1 VGFCKRCKLL
11 KIIANYRIALAIL
24 DHNVLASLDN
34 PNFHRVVRL
43 PCIQLTN
50 VTVSG
55 VGWVGLG
62 RSKGAFRA
70 VKERLGEEK
79 KGCTVEKR

>member
-1 VGFCKRCKLL
+1 
-11 KIIANYRIALAIL
+11 
-24 DHNVLASLDN
+24 
-34 PNFHRVVRL
+34 
-43 PCIQLTN
+43 
-50 VTVSG
+50 